1 MKDVQCTACQRLA
14 RRNAVTMAPHME
26 SRGETAL
33 VAEHLT
39 KVIGDRTIVDDVS
52 FSLRGG
58 EVFGFLGPNGAGK
71 TTTIRMLVGLIA
83 PTHGSVTICGHDVR
97 RDFER
102 ALRCV
107 GCIVENPDLYRF
119 MTGRENL
126 EHFARMLGVASPE
139 IERVAALVNLA
150 HRLDQRVGTY
160 SLGMRQRLGIA
171 QALLGDP
178 RVLILDEPANG
189 LDPAGIREIRELL
202 RGLAAERG
210 MAVFVSSHLLAEVE
224 LTCDRVAI
232 IHKGRILRA
241 GGVRELISSQRAME
255 FRVGDVARAAE
266 IFRERGVDAERNVDT
281 LVAAIDETQA
291 PPLIAA
297 LAEHGVAVY
306 QAREKVHTLEEMF
319 LEATGGE
326 TVG

>member
-1 MKDVQCTACQRLA
+1 MEALA
-14 RRNAVTMAPHME
+14 AT
-26 SRGETAL
+26 
-33 VAEHLT
+33 HLT

-52 FSLRGG
+52 FDLHPG
-58 EVFGFLGPNGAGK
+58 EIFGFLGPNGAGK
-71 TTTIRMLVGLIA
+71 TTTIRMLVGLIR
-83 PTHGSVTICGHDVR
+83 PTRGTVTVCGYDLR
-97 RDFER
+97 RNFER
-102 ALRCV
+102 ALRCI

-126 EHFARMLGVASPE
+126 EHFARMLSVPRSE
-139 IERVAALVNLA
+139 IERVAELVNLS

-171 QALLGDP
+171 QAMLGQP

-210 MAVFVSSHLLAEVE
+210 MAVFVSSHLLAEIE
-224 LTCDRVAI
+224 LTADRVAI
-232 IHKGRILRA
+232 IHKGRILRS
-241 GGVRELISSQRAME
+241 GPVRELISSNRVME
-255 FRVGDVARAAE
+255 LRVGDVERASS
-266 IFRERGVDAERNVDT
+266 ILRDRE
-281 LVAAIDETQA
+281 VAFTTQDDLLLTAIDEADA

-297 LAEHGVAVY
+297 LAGSGVGVFHAWPRV
-306 QAREKVHTLEEMF
+306 QTLEEMF

-326 TVG
+326 TVD